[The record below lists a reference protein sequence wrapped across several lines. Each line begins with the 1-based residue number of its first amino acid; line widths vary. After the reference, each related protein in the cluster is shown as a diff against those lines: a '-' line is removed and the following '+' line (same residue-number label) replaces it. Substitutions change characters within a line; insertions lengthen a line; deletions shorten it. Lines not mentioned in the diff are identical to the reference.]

1 MIFDD
6 REGRKLENF
15 NSSDLEKYSDY
26 YQSIE
31 LKCPDLYHLSI
42 YKSDM
47 IPCRYNFCSKNICT
61 CLDGVP
67 ASVCS
72 ENNQHE
78 CESCNDEYILTTD
91 NKCKKGCRN
100 KYICEDGTAFQEW
113 ECDDH
118 EENDHHM
125 LEHNPEIEKIDDLWD
140 SQQHRF
146 CEYCDEGAYYDSFS
160 RGCVKESHFE
170 ECHQCELMTDEMND
184 QTGSYTLTEK
194 QRIEIMYLDFDHLG
208 FKFTGFSSDVELQ
221 VQLGSNENFICIFKK
236 QTQPNYCIIKS
247 ATSRYIEDL
256 DKPINIILTFID
268 NGELIYMYE
277 DIDFKEIYYTQPNIQ
292 DNYRPGNRTEY
303 IKNTLG
309 INSSQLIER
318 YNDHSLNFTLEKA
331 SQDYKE
337 YKNRIIKFTF
347 HKLRCDNNC
356 HNSSMDHLLHYMK
369 YSLIENNEE
378 KEIELTKVE
387 PKTVSFIPQLLQSH
401 IKGRRNEKSTLE

>member
-1 MIFDD
+1 MAKNN
-6 REGRKLENF
+6 KLG
-15 NSSDLEKYSDY
+15 S
-26 YQSIE
+26 
-31 LKCPDLYHLSI
+31 KCP
-42 YKSDM
+42 
-47 IPCRYNFCSKNICT
+47 R
-61 CLDGVP
+61 
-67 ASVCS
+67 
-72 ENNQHE
+72 
-78 CESCNDEYILTTD
+78 
-91 NKCKKGCRN
+91 
-100 KYICEDGTAFQEW
+100 EW
-113 ECDDH
+113 TYDPD
-118 EENDHHM
+118 
-125 LEHNPEIEKIDDLWD
+125 IEKIDDLWD

-170 ECHQCELMTDEMND
+170 EGRELMTKEMND
-184 QTGSYTLTEK
+184 QTVSHISSYTFTDK

-208 FKFTGFSSDVELQ
+208 FNFTGFSSDVELQ
-221 VQLGSNENFICIFKK
+221 VQVQLGSHENFMCTFKK

-247 ATSRYIEDL
+247 ATSGYIEDL
-256 DKPINIILTFID
+256 DKTINITFINMT

-356 HNSSMDHLLHYMK
+356 HNSSMDHLLQYMS
-369 YSLIENNEE
+369 YTLIEKNEE
-378 KEIELTKVE
+378 SQVNLEHACSRT
-387 PKTVSFIPQLLQSH
+387 LL
-401 IKGRRNEKSTLE
+401 NFL